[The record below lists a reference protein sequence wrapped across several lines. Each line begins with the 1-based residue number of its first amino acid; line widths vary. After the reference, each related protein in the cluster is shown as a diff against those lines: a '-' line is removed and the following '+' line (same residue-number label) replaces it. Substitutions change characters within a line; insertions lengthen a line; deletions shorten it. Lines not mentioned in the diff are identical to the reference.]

1 MAYNDF
7 ILSEKRRRE
16 IVDNIEGMAESFGDD
31 SFCEEVID
39 EYSGDE
45 E

>member
-39 EYSGDE
+39 EYSEDE
-45 E
+45 

>member
-16 IVDNIEGMAESFGDD
+16 IVDNIEGMAESFRGD

-39 EYSGDE
+39 EYTEDE
-45 E
+45 